1 MGVISKSWLFFH
13 LIWKNYVLYWWDF
26 DTKSWIV
33 DFLTHCTRKNTRKQL
48 LSSKFQCRNSYF
60 LHWNFDEKSS
70 FVVFFHE
77 WNKVAL
83 DPTKNF
89 TCKGRSLLPQHKK
102 LAGEHIGCLPSSTVS
117 WWRHD
122 SCANL
127 TNSQYSVKTVLLGR
141 RLMWLQP
148 TFLCRGSS
156 NRPLHVTIIAGSKAS
171 LI

>member
-1 MGVISKSWLFFH
+1 MDFCECFYLVKLKGLG
-13 LIWKNYVLYWWDF
+13 LI
-26 DTKSWIV
+26 
-33 DFLTHCTRKNTRKQL
+33 
-48 LSSKFQCRNSYF
+48 
-60 LHWNFDEKSS
+60 
-70 FVVFFHE
+70 
-77 WNKVAL
+77 KVAL
-83 DPTKNF
+83 NPTKNF

-156 NRPLHVTIIAGSKAS
+156 NRPLHVTFIAGSKAS
-171 LI
+171 LLPVCHSESGTKIWTSRWATRMIIPVKYWNHSASKLLLSFWY